1 MEKPGLQAQSVLYRN
16 DRAALRR
23 AAEYL
28 ANALRVEREQAGELG
43 AATLCWG
50 DASPAPLFTEAEI
63 AALNGSFD
71 GELHVEYR
79 FFGQNTGSARGHN
92 LLGLGSEAELLL
104 IMNPD
109 VLLAP
114 RSLQALYAAL
124 QEKRTALAEARQ
136 MPLEHPKVYDEKSLS
151 TPWSATACALLR
163 TAAFREIGGFDS
175 DSFFLYGDD
184 VDLSWRLRLAGY
196 RLRYCPEAPA
206 FHAKHLDAQGR
217 WEPTEAERF
226 YAAECALL
234 LSFKW
239 SQPHRLRRLLESF
252 AAGGETERAAAA
264 AFERRRR
271 EGRLPQP
278 LDAEHRVAS
287 FEGWG
292 YAAMRYSY

>member
-1 MEKPGLQAQSVLYRN
+1 MEKPGLQAQSVLYQN
-16 DRAALRR
+16 DKTALCR

-28 ANALRVEREQAGELG
+28 ANALRVEREQAGKLG

-50 DASPAPLFTEAEI
+50 DASPEPLFTEAEI
-63 AALNGSFD
+63 AVLNRSFD
-71 GELHVEYR
+71 GELHVVYR
-79 FFGQNTGSARGHN
+79 FFARNTGSALGHN
-92 LLGLGSEAELLL
+92 LLGLESEAELLL
-104 IMNPD
+104 VMNPD

-114 RSLQALYAAL
+114 RSLLALHRAL
-124 QEKRTALAEARQ
+124 REPKTALAEARQ
-136 MPLEHPKVYDEKSLS
+136 TPLEHPKVYDEKSLS
-151 TPWSATACALLR
+151 TPWSTTACALLR
-163 TAAFREIGGFDS
+163 ASAFREIGGFDS

-196 RLRYCPEAPA
+196 RLRYCPDAPVC
-206 FHAKHLDAQGR
+206 HPKHLDAQGH
-217 WEPTEAERF
+217 WEPTEAERY
-226 YAAECALL
+226 YAAECALM
-234 LSFKW
+234 LSCKW
-239 SQPHRLRRLLESF
+239 SRPRRLQRLLQSYE
-252 AAGGETERAAAA
+252 AGGESERAAAA